1 MESNQ
6 NQTPESCAPL
16 SIAAAQILSRSLEH
30 KIYINKIIRLTEPG
44 RRNLL
49 LRCFIDP
56 IKDLPASFII
66 KKVEA
71 ENYNPD
77 DADSRDTKRLFNDW
91 VGSKFLN
98 TISSK
103 HMHSPHFYGGDRNL
117 GFIVIED
124 VQHQDSLV
132 EPLLGNNRDRAESA
146 LLQYATCMGQLHRDT
161 LGQAEKYYRQYKIVS
176 PKMKPAKVGLNIPK
190 HQSRLEKLG
199 IETKPGLRKDLE
211 TILQT
216 VSNPGEFSAYI
227 HTDACPDNVLN
238 TGKEMRLI
246 DFETGMFGHV
256 LLDAVFG
263 RMMFPSCWC
272 SKRLSNKVVRQM
284 ENTYRAILIQQCHIA
299 EDDKIFE
306 TALVHCCG
314 WWFLCT
320 LSDFL
325 EGALITDEDFGVSTL
340 RQRILS
346 RLEAFI
352 AISQE
357 FGQLP
362 GLRSTSSQLLELL
375 NQRWGNVP
383 KLPFY
388 PAFLEN

>member
-1 MESNQ
+1 MKSRQ
-6 NQTPESCAPL
+6 NQAEAFDPL
-16 SIAAAQILSRSLEH
+16 CIAAEKILASASGTRVQIKEI
-30 KIYINKIIRLTEPG
+30 KRLTEPG

-71 ENYNPD
+71 KNYNPD
-77 DADSRDTKRLFNDW
+77 DADALDTKRLFNDW
-91 VGSKFLN
+91 VGSQFLN
-98 TISSK
+98 TISTK
-103 HMHSPHFYGGDRNL
+103 HKHSPHFYGGDRNL

-132 EPLLGNNRDRAESA
+132 EPLLGTNRDRAELA

-161 LGQAEKYYRQYKIVS
+161 LGKAEEFNELYKIVF
-176 PKMKPAKVGLNIPK
+176 PQRKPAKVGINIPQ

-199 IETKPGLRKDLE
+199 IKLESNWLNDLE
-211 TILQT
+211 SMHHT
-216 VSNPGEFSAYI
+216 VSNPGDFSAYI
-227 HTDACPDNVLN
+227 HTDSCPDNVLN

-246 DFETGMFGHV
+246 DFETGIFGHV
-256 LLDAVFG
+256 FLDAVFG

-272 SKRLSNKVVRQM
+272 SKRLPNEVVKRM
-284 ENTYRAILIQQCHIA
+284 ENTYREILVQKCPIA
-299 EDDKIFE
+299 EDDRIFE

-314 WWFLCT
+314 WWLLCT

-325 EGALITDEDFGVSTL
+325 EGTLIIDEEFGVSTL
-340 RQRILS
+340 RQRILA

-352 AISQE
+352 ALSQE
-357 FGQLP
+357 YGQLS

-375 NQRWGNVP
+375 NQSWADVP
-383 KLPFY
+383 ELPLY
-388 PAFLEN
+388 PSFLE